1 MSGSGWQP
9 SNRASVRSG
18 RQIALLLTLQ
28 NRGGATA
35 PALAADLGV
44 SVRTIYR
51 DIEQLSEAGVPVYAG
66 RGNGGGI
73 RLVDGYRT
81 RLTGLDL
88 SESEALSFA
97 GWSTVADALGVG
109 LAAAGAQRK
118 LLAALPSHA
127 ATKAQRTRA
136 RIHFDLARWYDTA
149 ETPRHLPQL
158 ARVVWDQRRI
168 RISYASWTARS
179 EREIEPLGL
188 VLKNA
193 IWYLVARHLGNFR
206 TYRVSEIASIE
217 MLEETFAVPDDFDLP
232 AYWNA
237 SKRRFEDNLYR
248 SSATLRLSSGA
259 GALLASLGARA
270 ALLVRD
276 PTDPNVVTV
285 PVESLEKAAYEFLA
299 FGDGLEVLGPPELRT
314 RVAELARSTAALYL

>member
-1 MSGSGWQP
+1 MALAELT
-9 SNRASVRSG
+9 RMRSG

-51 DIEQLSEAGVPVYAG
+51 DIEQLSEAGVPVYAE
-66 RGNGGGI
+66 RGNGGGV

-88 SESEALSFA
+88 AESEALSLA

-109 LAAAGAQRK
+109 SAAAGAQRK

-136 RIHFDLARWYDTA
+136 RIHFDLARWYDTT
-149 ETPRHLPQL
+149 ETPGHLPQL

-168 RISYASWTARS
+168 RISYTSWTARS
-179 EREIEPLGL
+179 QREIEPLGL

-193 IWYLVARHLGNFR
+193 TWYLVGRHLGKIR
-206 TYRVSEIASIE
+206 TYRVSEITNIE
-217 MLEETFAVPDDFDLP
+217 ILEDTFTVSDDFDPP

-237 SKRRFEDNLYR
+237 SKRRFEDSLNR
-248 SSATLRLSSGA
+248 ASATLRLSAGA
-259 GALLASLGARA
+259 GPLLANLGARA
-270 ALLVRD
+270 ARLVRD
-276 PTDPNVVTV
+276 PLDPNVVTV
-285 PVESLEKAAYEFLA
+285 PVESLERAAYEFLA
-299 FGDGLEVLGPPELRT
+299 FGDALEVLGPPELRA
-314 RVAELARSTAALYL
+314 RIAHLARSTAALYHAPK